1 MKKNQTK
8 KPSKKKAKEKE
19 KEKSHL
25 GFELA
30 TEMYCSLPLRLL
42 LSAGAGAETPP
53 ISLNPPSPRPC
64 HI

>member
-42 LSAGAGAETPP
+42 L
-53 ISLNPPSPRPC
+53 
-64 HI
+64 